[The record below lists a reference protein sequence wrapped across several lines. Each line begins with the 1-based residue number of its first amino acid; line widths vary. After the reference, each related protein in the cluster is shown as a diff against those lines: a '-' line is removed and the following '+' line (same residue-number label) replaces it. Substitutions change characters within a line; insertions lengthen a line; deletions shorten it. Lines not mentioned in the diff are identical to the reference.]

1 MSPGTYLFTVQ
12 TDLVPGTIS
21 ITIIVLP
28 PWYLSTWAKFV
39 YMLLFILALYL
50 FLRWYAVRLKIKHK
64 QDLEKMTETMKQQ
77 QEALEREQERL
88 KKEQLEM
95 NLNAKVRE
103 AADSAMTLVKKNEFL
118 QKIRKELAKIKG
130 SNDNVVATIQSER
143 LIRMI
148 DENIKDDDDE
158 RLLFESNFNQVH
170 EQFYKKMLENYPTL
184 TASDLKFA
192 AYIKMNLTSK
202 EIAPL
207 LNITVKSLELKRHR
221 LRKKMNLSP
230 DENLTEELMKF

>member
-1 MSPGTYLFTVQ
+1 
-12 TDLVPGTIS
+12 
-21 ITIIVLP
+21 
-28 PWYLSTWAKFV
+28 
-39 YMLLFILALYL
+39 
-50 FLRWYAVRLKIKHK
+50 
-64 QDLEKMTETMKQQ
+64 
-77 QEALEREQERL
+77 
-88 KKEQLEM
+88 
-95 NLNAKVRE
+95 
-103 AADSAMTLVKKNEFL
+103 
-118 QKIRKELAKIKG
+118 
-130 SNDNVVATIQSER
+130 
-143 LIRMI
+143 MI

-170 EQFYKKMLENYPTL
+170 EQFYKKMLESYPTL